1 MIWETVPA
9 PLGSING
16 SSRLEL
22 KRLFFEK
29 PTTAQVEYADGAP
42 RSCGEAWH
50 CASTGPREGANFNGS
65 RILVFAFFPSLM
77 HHLQS

>member
-9 PLGSING
+9 PLGFING

-29 PTTAQVEYADGAP
+29 PTTAQVDMLMKRPGHV
-42 RSCGEAWH
+42 GEAWH
-50 CASTGPREGANFNGS
+50 CASTGPREGASFNGS
-65 RILVFAFFPSLM
+65 RILVFAFFPPLM